1 MDHSLKHREDAK
13 RSATQIDK
21 YTQQLNHIG
30 LKCLDES
37 VKKEKRAELLEY
49 YARNQLNLIQQT
61 GTLKN
66 PDVLRQQVQDAIK
79 IIRFAIELID
89 KQQSNERHQRP
100 SNFLLR
106 ISSTSVI
113 ERYESLL
120 ATQQE
125 LKEKERELSNE

>member
-1 MDHSLKHREDAK
+1 
-13 RSATQIDK
+13 
-21 YTQQLNHIG
+21 
-30 LKCLDES
+30 

-106 ISSTSVI
+106 ISSNSVI